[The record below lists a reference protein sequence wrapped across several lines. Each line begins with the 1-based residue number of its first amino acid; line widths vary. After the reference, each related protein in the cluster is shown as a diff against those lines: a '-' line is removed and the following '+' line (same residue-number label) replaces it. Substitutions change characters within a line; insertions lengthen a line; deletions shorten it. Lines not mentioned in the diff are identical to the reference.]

1 MDGFTACRYYLAIKL
16 HFTQKK
22 FNIFELN
29 TRQIKYPITKYI
41 LRPDVAIFEKLT
53 KLYSDKNFIR
63 LIASNFMY
71 NYPNVLYDSITGEQN
86 LQEYNK
92 RRESITRVFTN
103 DLQEI
108 LENGG
113 LSFEIMIRL
122 YLGSRI
128 TIETCSILNDLIG
141 ILDQRHKTPFL
152 DFMQNDILRIR
163 KAKGFVIYDRN
174 KIENVF
180 NKYRED

>member
-22 FNIFELN
+22 FNIFDLN
-29 TRQIKYPITKYI
+29 TRQIKYPITKYMM
-41 LRPDVAIFEKLT
+41 RPDVAIFDKLT
-53 KLYSDKNFIR
+53 KIYSDKDFIR
-63 LIASNFMY
+63 LISSNFMY
-71 NYPNVLYDSITGEQN
+71 NFPNVLYDTVTGAQN

-113 LSFEIMIRL
+113 LSFEVMIRL

-128 TIETCSILNDLIG
+128 TIETCSILQDLIG
-141 ILDQRHKTPFL
+141 ILDNSTKPFL
-152 DFMQNDILRIR
+152 EFMEDDILRIR
-163 KAKGFVIYDRN
+163 KAKGFVRYDHN